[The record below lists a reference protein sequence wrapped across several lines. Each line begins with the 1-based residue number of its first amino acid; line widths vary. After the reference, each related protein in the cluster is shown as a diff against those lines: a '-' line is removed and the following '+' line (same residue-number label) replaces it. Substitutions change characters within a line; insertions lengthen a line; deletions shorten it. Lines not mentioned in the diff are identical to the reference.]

1 MVKLRDISCFE
12 EASAVSVEPW
22 INHVG
27 KHLNDQGR
35 KRIHEVC
42 MQLLDWHE
50 RREVPL
56 QALQQGA
63 HMAQILA
70 DLKLDANTL
79 CAALIFPA
87 YRQLLTQKNMP
98 DFDAHFVKLM
108 TGVIRMDAVET
119 LQSNDLEPEQYAHHI
134 DNLRQMLLAM
144 VEDVRVVLIKL
155 ADLICLLDQGK
166 HCSLEEQIKY
176 ATQAREIYAP
186 LANRLGV
193 GQIKWQLEDL
203 AFRFL
208 EPERY
213 KQVAKFISEK
223 RSDRQKSI
231 SEVITAL
238 EEALKEDGI
247 HATVYGR
254 VKHIYSIY
262 RKMQRKQINYDEVYD
277 VRAVRVI
284 VDKIPDC
291 YAALGTVHRLWRH
304 IPKEFDDYIAQP
316 KSNGYRSLHTAVIGP
331 MGKAL
336 EVQIRTHE
344 MHEVS
349 ELGVCAHWAYKE
361 GEGIDPSIQN
371 KVKWLRTLLEWQEE
385 VSTDE
390 DFITELQNNVTEE
403 RVYVFTPKGEVLDF
417 PRGATPLDFAY
428 HVHTD
433 IGHRTRGAKAN
444 GRIVP
449 LTYVLT
455 TGDRIEILTGSES
468 RPGRDWLNPD
478 TGYIYTSRARAKVRA
493 WFKQQNRDENII
505 QGRAIMDRECEKLN
519 LPPIDYLKI
528 APRFN
533 MKAADDIFAAVGR
546 GDLRPAVVIYAGYG
560 PLPDPEVTAD
570 EILSRKHVNA
580 KPRSTDITIQGVGN
594 LLTII
599 AGCCQPLPGEDVIG
613 FITQGRGVAV
623 HRKDCANVLQSER
636 ESPERIIQVDWGRA
650 HDKTYSIRVTIHS
663 YDRKNLLRDMTSVI
677 SHEQVNVTAIESST
691 NPSTNTVLTHMTLE
705 IEDLA
710 KLARVLER
718 LQALPNVISAVR
730 D

>member
-27 KHLNDQGR
+27 KHLNDEGR
-35 KRIHEVC
+35 KRIHNVC

-50 RREVPL
+50 HRDVPL

-79 CAALIFPA
+79 CAALIFPS
-87 YRQLLTQKNMP
+87 YRQLLTHKTMP
-98 DFDAHFVKLM
+98 EFDQQFVKLM
-108 TGVIRMDAVET
+108 TGVIRMDAVES

-155 ADLICLLDQGK
+155 ADLICLLEQSKD
-166 HCSLEEQIKY
+166 CSLEDQIKY

-223 RSDRQKSI
+223 RADRQKSI
-231 SEVITAL
+231 TEVITAL
-238 EEALKEDGI
+238 EQALKEDGI

-316 KSNGYRSLHTAVIGP
+316 KSNGYRSLHTAVVGP

-336 EVQIRTHE
+336 EVQIRTQE

-361 GEGIDPSIQN
+361 GEGIDPAIQN

-385 VSTDE
+385 VSTDD

-417 PRGATPLDFAY
+417 PRGSTPLDFAY
-428 HVHTD
+428 HIHTD

-455 TGDRIEILTGSES
+455 TGDRVEILTGSES

-493 WFKQQNRDENII
+493 WFKQQNRDENMA
-505 QGRAIMDRECEKLN
+505 QGRAIMERECEKLN

-533 MKAADDIFAAVGR
+533 MKTADDIFAAVGR

-570 EILSRKHVNA
+570 EILSRKHVLA

-599 AGCCQPLPGEDVIG
+599 AGCCQPLPGEEVIG

-623 HRKDCANVLQSER
+623 HRKDCQNILQSER
-636 ESPERIIQVDWGRA
+636 ETPERIIQVDWGHA
-650 HDKTYSIRVTIHS
+650 DHKTYSIRVTIHS
-663 YDRKNLLRDMTSVI
+663 YDRKNLLRDMTSVL
-677 SHEQVNVTAIESST
+677 SHEQVNVTAIESHT
-691 NPSTNTVLTHMTLE
+691 NSNTNTVLTHMTLE

-710 KLARVLER
+710 KLGRVLER